1 MEKKQ
6 NGKIKSNWNPD
17 CLVIKKP
24 SEINNLFGMD
34 VNFGI
39 DTATMA
45 GDGVQMGIN
54 KQFNTLWNIN
64 NMVIT

>member
-6 NGKIKSNWNPD
+6 NGKIKSNWDPD
-17 CLVIKKP
+17 CWVIKKP

-45 GDGVQMGIN
+45 GDGV
-54 KQFNTLWNIN
+54 
-64 NMVIT
+64 